1 MYKTT
6 MSLKEILQEKEKEF
20 KGKDDIFGMT
30 LLTNPGY
37 ISSSRNVMFT
47 AHLKQCVTLNEPE
60 FPRIFTNYEN
70 IVGKNSTGFKKVK
83 NNCVI
88 IDKISKFTDDKNEEQ
103 FYLLFVYDKENDKY
117 DIIEKKS
124 VEDLTERY
132 GFKYNTNNIDNK
144 EVGNSINKGEVLYK
158 STSYDDDMNYCYGTN
173 VKFMYLLENNTIED
187 AIVCSESLSKRM
199 VSTEVERVKVSLNDN
214 DIFCNIYGNSNNYK
228 TFPDI
233 NEYVKDKVICAKRRI
248 HNNQLLYDLKKSN
261 LRKIDF
267 TSDVLF
273 FIEGKGKIIDIDI
286 YCNKTLDELEEND
299 FNRQIMKYYK
309 MQLVYYERIFKRC
322 KQIIDSGSK
331 YSREVSFYMRKAKNI
346 LDERYKWR
354 EENNSV
360 FSNIVIEFLVE
371 KNAYLEVGQK
381 VTGRYGNK
389 GVISEIRPDDKMPFL
404 ETGERVDLIF
414 NSLSVVNRWTGK
426 V

>member
-37 ISSSRNVMFT
+37 ISSSRNIMFT
-47 AHLKQCVTLNEPE
+47 AHLKQCVTLNNPE

-70 IVGKNSTGFKKVK
+70 IVGKNSTGYKKVK
-83 NNCVI
+83 NDCVI
-88 IDKISKFTDDKNEEQ
+88 IDKISKFTDGENEEQ
-103 FYLLFVYDKENDKY
+103 IYLLFIYDKENDQY
-117 DIIEKKS
+117 DIIEKKN

-132 GFKYNTNNIDNK
+132 GFKYNTDNIDNK
-144 EVGNSINKGEVLYK
+144 EVGTSIYKGEVLYK
-158 STSYDDDMNYCYGTN
+158 SSSYDEDMNYCYGAN

-187 AIVCSESLSKRM
+187 AIVCSESLSRRM

-214 DIFCNIYGNSNNYK
+214 DIFCNIYGNGNNYK

-233 NEYVKDKVICAKRRI
+233 NEYVKDKIICAKRRI

-331 YSREVSFYMRKAKNI
+331 YSREISFYMRKAKNI
-346 LDERYKWR
+346 LDEKYKWR

-371 KNAYLEVGQK
+371 KDAYLEVGQK
-381 VTGRYGNK
+381 VTGY
-389 GVISEIRPDDKMPFL
+389 IA
-404 ETGERVDLIF
+404 
-414 NSLSVVNRWTGK
+414 
-426 V
+426 

>member
-1 MYKTT
+1 
-6 MSLKEILQEKEKEF
+6 MSLKEILEQKEKEF
-20 KGKDDIFGMT
+20 QGKDDVFGMT

-37 ISSSRNVMFT
+37 ISSSRNIMFT
-47 AHLKQCVTLNEPE
+47 AHLKQCVTLNKPE

-70 IVGKNSTGFKKVK
+70 IVGKNSTGYKKVK
-83 NNCVI
+83 NSCVI
-88 IDKISKFTDDKNEEQ
+88 IDKISKFTDGVNDEQ
-103 FYLLFVYDKENDKY
+103 LYLLFTYDKENDYY
-117 DIIEKKS
+117 DIIEKKG

-132 GFKYNTNNIDNK
+132 GFKYNNQNIDSK
-144 EVGNSINKGEVLYK
+144 EVGNLINKGEVLYK
-158 STSYDDDMNYCYGTN
+158 SASYDEDMNYCYGTN
-173 VKFMYLLENNTIED
+173 VKFMYLLENHTIED

-214 DIFCNIYGNSNNYK
+214 DIFCNIYGNANNYK

-233 NEYVKDKVICAKRRI
+233 NEYVKDKIICAKRRI

-261 LRKIDF
+261 LRRIDF
-267 TSDVLF
+267 TSDILF

>member
-1 MYKTT
+1 MSKNT
-6 MSLKEILQEKEKEF
+6 MSLKEILEQKEKEF
-20 KGKDDIFGMT
+20 QGKDDVFGMT

-37 ISSSRNVMFT
+37 ISSSRNIMFT
-47 AHLKQCVTLNEPE
+47 AHLKQCVTLNKPE

-70 IVGKNSTGFKKVK
+70 IVGKNSTGYKKVK
-83 NNCVI
+83 NSCVI
-88 IDKISKFTDDKNEEQ
+88 IDKISKFTDGVNDEQ
-103 FYLLFVYDKENDKY
+103 LYLLFTYDKENDYY
-117 DIIEKKS
+117 DIIEKKG

-132 GFKYNTNNIDNK
+132 GFKYNNQNIDSK
-144 EVGNSINKGEVLYK
+144 EVGNLINKGEVLYK
-158 STSYDDDMNYCYGTN
+158 SASYDEDMNYCYGTN
-173 VKFMYLLENNTIED
+173 VKFMYLLENHTIED

-214 DIFCNIYGNSNNYK
+214 DIFCNIYGNANNYK

-233 NEYVKDKVICAKRRI
+233 NEYVKDKIICAKRRI

-261 LRKIDF
+261 LRRIDF
-267 TSDVLF
+267 TSDILF